1 MTRHGRISYSVAASV
16 AAALTL
22 AMAGP
27 SARADSDTVN
37 APDNGSRSFTLTPQK
52 NSELVQFDDM
62 RALRICNETQR
73 TDTSNLPPP
82 GVATEPAT
90 DRPIPIQTPSPVGLE
105 LSYGGQTTELGP
117 GDCASMTAQEL
128 RVSPTQPLEG
138 DAVLQGTV
146 TSTAIVVPVRG
157 ERIGKVTTETMRAT
171 LADIRH
177 MVEQDDATERATT
190 AEFDQARAAL
200 QAAAAKLSSP
210 AVASNAQ

>member
-1 MTRHGRISYSVAASV
+1 MTSHGEFLCCCRKRCR
-16 AAALTL
+16 
-22 AMAGP
+22 GP
-27 SARADSDTVN
+27 DSGDGRPERSRRQRYGGCPN
-37 APDNGSRSFTLTPQK
+37 NGSRSFTLTPQK

-62 RALRICNETQR
+62 RALRICNKFSVPIPQST
-73 TDTSNLPPP
+73 PP
-82 GVATEPAT
+82 GVAATEPAT

-157 ERIGKVTTETMRAT
+157 ERIGKVTTETVRAT
-171 LADIRH
+171 SGRY
-177 MVEQDDATERATT
+177 
-190 AEFDQARAAL
+190 
-200 QAAAAKLSSP
+200 
-210 AVASNAQ
+210 ASNG